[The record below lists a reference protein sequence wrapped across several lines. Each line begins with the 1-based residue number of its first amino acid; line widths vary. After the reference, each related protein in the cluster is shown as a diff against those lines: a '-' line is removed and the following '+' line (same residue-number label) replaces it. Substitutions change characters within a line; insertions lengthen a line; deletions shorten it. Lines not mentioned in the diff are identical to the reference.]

1 MSTMDEHDRYPP
13 PDDPLMDEREEGSF
27 AGRVIPDLFKRALMT
42 GIGTVFMTEEGIK
55 NALGDLKMPKE
66 AYGYVVGQ
74 ADRTKRELIATIARE
89 LRGFLDNLELDEL
102 MRRSLEDTTFEIN
115 TTITIRRADDGEPK
129 VEVGERSTKVTKKKS
144 SSSSSSSSTS
154 DEKKTSKKSTRDDA
168 SDASRTTRK
177 KKTSKKSSKKK
188 KSDDDDG

>member
-1 MSTMDEHDRYPP
+1 MSTMDENDRYPP
-13 PDDPLMDEREEGSF
+13 SDDPLMEDREEGGF

-55 NALGDLKMPKE
+55 NALSDLKMPKE
-66 AYGYVVGQ
+66 AYGYVVSQ

-144 SSSSSSSSTS
+144 SRKKSSKKSTKKKS
-154 DEKKTSKKSTRDDA
+154 TKKTSKK
-168 SDASRTTRK
+168 
-177 KKTSKKSSKKK
+177 KSS
-188 KSDDDDG
+188 SDD